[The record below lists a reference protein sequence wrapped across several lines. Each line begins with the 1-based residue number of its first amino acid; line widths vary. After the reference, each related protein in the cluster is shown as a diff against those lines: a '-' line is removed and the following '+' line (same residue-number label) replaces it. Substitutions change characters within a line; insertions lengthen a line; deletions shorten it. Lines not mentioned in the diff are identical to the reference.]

1 MTFKTKTATL
11 VACMLAICVALT
23 PQRAGAVSTPS
34 ATPTITPTATP
45 TATPS
50 FCSGSPQQ
58 GTLPRPIPLGISGGN
73 IRSMIINKKGKD
85 VGCFSGT
92 LGSMVQDSADNQY
105 ILSNNHVL
113 ADQNM
118 AKPGQAI
125 VQPGLAD
132 LECLQAPGNSVATF
146 SSKVKIKFE
155 SGKNNV
161 DAAMAAVQPGDVLP
175 QILFIGDISGTV
187 DDSPTLAMPVQK
199 MGRTTCLTTGSIQA
213 LAVDITVDY
222 SFNPRKP
229 KLAKFVNQMT
239 FAGTKGALG
248 AAGDSGSLILTTESC
263 PRAVALLFAG
273 GPGGL
278 TFGNPISA
286 VLSGLGVTMV
296 GTCTD
301 EVTTEGDASD
311 VSAAEVGVSKEVVA
325 STKAVRDRHEDQLM
339 SIPGAVGSGIAAGDQ
354 PGQAAID
361 VYVEKLTPQAS
372 AAAPRDVEGTPVNL
386 IESGH
391 IVAY

>member
-1 MTFKTKTATL
+1 MTYKTKAATL
-11 VACMLAICVALT
+11 VACMLAIGVALT
-23 PQRAGAVSTPS
+23 PQRAGAVVASST
-34 ATPTITPTATP
+34 ATSTPTATP
-45 TATPS
+45 TATITG
-50 FCSGSPQQ
+50 CSPNPQQ
-58 GTLPRPIPLGISGGN
+58 STLPRPIPLGISGGN
-73 IRSMIINKKGKD
+73 IRSMIVNKNGKD

-125 VQPGLAD
+125 LQPGLAD
-132 LECLQAPGNSVATF
+132 LECLQAPLNAVATF
-146 SSKVKIKFE
+146 SSKVKIKFG

-161 DAAMAAVQPGDVLP
+161 DAAMAAVLPGDVSP

-187 DDSPTLAMPVQK
+187 DDSPTLGMPVQK
-199 MGRTTCLTTGSIQA
+199 MGRTSCLTTGSIQA
-213 LAVDITVDY
+213 LDVNIKVDY

-229 KLAKFVNQMT
+229 KLAKFVNQISIT
-239 FAGTKGALG
+239 GVKGVFG
-248 AAGDSGSLILTTESC
+248 AAGDSGSLILSTESC

-273 GPGGL
+273 SSGGL
-278 TFGNPISA
+278 TFGNPISE

-296 GTCTD
+296 GTCSD
-301 EVTTEGDASD
+301 ALASEGDASD
-311 VSAAEVGVSKEVVA
+311 VSAAEVGISKEVVA

-339 SIPGAVGSGIAAGDQ
+339 NIPGAVGSGIAAGDQ
-354 PGQAAID
+354 PGQPAIE
-361 VYVEKLTPQAS
+361 VFVEKLTPQVQ
-372 AAAPRDVEGTPVNL
+372 AATPKDVEGTPVKV
-386 IESGH
+386 IETGE

>member
-1 MTFKTKTATL
+1 MTFKTKAATL
-11 VACMLAICVALT
+11 VACMLAMCVALT
-23 PQRAGAVSTPS
+23 PQKAGAVLSCTNNS
-34 ATPTITPTATP
+34 
-45 TATPS
+45 
-50 FCSGSPQQ
+50 QQ
-58 GTLPRPIPLGISGGN
+58 TTLPRPIPLGISGGN

-92 LGSMVQDSADNQY
+92 LGSMVQDSANNQY

-113 ADQNM
+113 ADQNT
-118 AKPGQAI
+118 AKPGQPI

-132 LECLQAPGNSVATF
+132 LQCLQAPLNEVATF
-146 SSKVKIKFE
+146 SSKVKLKFG

-161 DAAMAAVQPGDVLP
+161 DAAMAAVQPGEVSP
-175 QILFIGDISGTV
+175 QILFIGDISSTV

-199 MGRTTCLTTGSIQA
+199 MGRTSCLTNGVIATLDTNIK
-213 LAVDITVDY
+213 VDY

-239 FAGTKGALG
+239 IAGAKGAFG
-248 AAGDSGSLILTTESC
+248 AAGDSGSLILSTESC
-263 PRAVALLFAG
+263 PRAVGLLFAG
-273 GPGGL
+273 GGTL
-278 TFGNPISA
+278 TFANPITE

-296 GTCTD
+296 GTCSDAITS
-301 EVTTEGDASD
+301 EGDASD
-311 VSAAEVGVSKEVVA
+311 VATAEIGISKEVVV

-354 PGQAAID
+354 PGQATIE
-361 VYVEKLTPQAS
+361 VYVEKLTPQVS
-372 AAAPRDVEGTPVNL
+372 AAAPKDVEGTPVNL